1 MTTTTINPDVKDQI
15 SEENHLTNLQIEM
28 SKMCKD
34 LKKNV
39 EKEHTNITAIYHS
52 LETDNENMNRDSF
65 ISITERML
73 NTINKKEFNSYENKT
88 IVEMLNAK
96 MKEMKTSDY
105 YLSQFFLLTPTTKKK
120 VKELCTAL
128 AKVEDA
134 SQKKLCELEIQHI
147 DNKEKYEF
155 ADDYDSYNSHKVKDR
170 FLDNKSERNIPISS
184 IFNMIKDVKEN
195 ANDSDSKLINEE
207 PELFAELNETI
218 DSLYKEIRT
227 NP

>member
-39 EKEHTNITAIYHS
+39 EKEHTNITAIYRS

-105 YLSQFFLLTPTTKKK
+105 YQSQFLLITPKTKKI

-134 SQKKLCELEIQHI
+134 SRKKLNELEMQHYA
-147 DNKEKYEF
+147 NKEKYEF

-170 FLDNKSERNIPISS
+170 FLDNKSERNISLSS
-184 IFNMIKDVKEN
+184 VIEMIKDVKEN

>member
-120 VKELCTAL
+120 V
-128 AKVEDA
+128 
-134 SQKKLCELEIQHI
+134 
-147 DNKEKYEF
+147 Y
-155 ADDYDSYNSHKVKDR
+155 HKWSR
-170 FLDNKSERNIPISS
+170 PNI
-184 IFNMIKDVKEN
+184 
-195 ANDSDSKLINEE
+195 
-207 PELFAELNETI
+207 
-218 DSLYKEIRT
+218 
-227 NP
+227 

>member
-1 MTTTTINPDVKDQI
+1 MTTTTINKDVKEQI
-15 SEENHLTNLQIEM
+15 SEEKYLTDLQIEM
-28 SKMCKD
+28 NKMCND
-34 LKKNV
+34 LQKNV
-39 EKEHTNITAIYHS
+39 AKEHENLTAIYRS
-52 LETDNENMNRDSF
+52 VQVSNDNMHRDSF

-73 NTINKKEFNSYENKT
+73 TAINKKKFTSYENKT

-105 YLSQFFLLTPTTKKK
+105 YQSQFLLLTPKTKKI

-134 SQKKLCELEIQHI
+134 SSKKLYELERQHD

-155 ADDYDSYNSHKVKDR
+155 ANHYNSFNSHRVKEHILSR
-170 FLDNKSERNIPISS
+170 PDNNISISS
-184 IFNMIKDVKEN
+184 IIEIIKDVKEN
-195 ANDSDSKLINEE
+195 ANDSDSKLMNEE
-207 PELFAELNETI
+207 PELFADLNETI
-218 DSLYKEIRT
+218 DNLCDAIRT